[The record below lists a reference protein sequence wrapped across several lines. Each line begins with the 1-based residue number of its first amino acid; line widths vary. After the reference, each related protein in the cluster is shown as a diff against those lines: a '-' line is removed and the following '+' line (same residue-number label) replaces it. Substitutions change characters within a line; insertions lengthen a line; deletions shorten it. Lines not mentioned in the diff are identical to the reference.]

1 MEKETFDGND
11 IEVTETETSEQQ
23 VSEETEKPHKWRKP
37 LLITL
42 GGIAGTTAAVYIG
55 TAAYFY
61 FHCLPNT
68 EINGKDFSY
77 ANRAEIEDYLKEDTK
92 NYVLEIRFKV
102 RKSVLNMRR
111 MMRQVSCYGSRI
123 SGCGRLH
130 LIESRRWKFR
140 SVYLMIRKS

>member
-61 FHCLPNT
+61 FHCLPN
-68 EINGKDFSY
+68 K
-77 ANRAEIEDYLKEDTK
+77 NRSPRPAPSLCPATIAQDRTL
-92 NYVLEIRFKV
+92 
-102 RKSVLNMRR
+102 
-111 MMRQVSCYGSRI
+111 Q
-123 SGCGRLH
+123 
-130 LIESRRWKFR
+130 
-140 SVYLMIRKS
+140 

>member
-68 EINGKDFSY
+68 EINGKDF
-77 ANRAEIEDYLKEDTK
+77 L
-92 NYVLEIRFKV
+92 
-102 RKSVLNMRR
+102 MRTGQKLR
-111 MMRQVSCYGSRI
+111 TI
-123 SGCGRLH
+123 
-130 LIESRRWKFR
+130 
-140 SVYLMIRKS
+140 

>member
-77 ANRAEIEDYLKEDTK
+77 ANRAEIEDYLTK
-92 NYVLEIRFKV
+92 KVGQLFKRRYKKLCVGDKRPGKCERSDSRFGN
-102 RKSVLNMRR
+102 R
-111 MMRQVSCYGSRI
+111 C
-123 SGCGRLH
+123 
-130 LIESRRWKFR
+130 
-140 SVYLMIRKS
+140 